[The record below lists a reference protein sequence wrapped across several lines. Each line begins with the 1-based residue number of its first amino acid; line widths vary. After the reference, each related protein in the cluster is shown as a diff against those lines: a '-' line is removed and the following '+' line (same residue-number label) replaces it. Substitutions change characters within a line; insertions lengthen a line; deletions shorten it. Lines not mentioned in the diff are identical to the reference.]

1 MIEKG
6 KVKKFIFS
14 ETPPFYSTTLLKHE
28 HVHRIISKTL
38 PSLNGC
44 FRSLVY
50 NDLLLQILR
59 SEAAIRNLGKILKN

>member
-14 ETPPFYSTTLLKHE
+14 ETPPFYPTTLLKHE

-38 PSLNGC
+38 PS
-44 FRSLVY
+44 FEW
-50 NDLLLQILR
+50 LLSIFG
-59 SEAAIRNLGKILKN
+59 I